1 MKPRTKLAPRLA
13 FGLCGLG
20 GMVWLGAAEAQSA
33 MPAQSAAPAQPASWS
48 ATHLPGPSQYQD
60 SYIGGGSLA
69 PDVSKG
75 YTESSDVSGLARS
88 VEIGGVASAL
98 SSRESGSSTNVR
110 ENGIVA
116 KSQWETV
123 AYGTW
128 SLDASARTGGSGL
141 GPSEQGQG
149 GVVTLRQRGMPFDG
163 DWQADN
169 ALGDINT
176 PNISLARLQPRFYL
190 PTSPMQGLISE
201 WRGPEGLQLVAGG
214 GVPGF
219 FDGIEVPDFRT
230 LHGSTATAGAEWSPA
245 SHWTVGGQVI
255 EAHGVNPSI
264 GAVVDGAALIT
275 SSTELLTAAWADH
288 GEHLQFNLLDG
299 DVRGKAN
306 AVGGWVDGS
315 ITQGR
320 IQQNAGVFRIDPNMT
335 WGNQVIS
342 DDMQGAYYRLDYLSR
357 QWLADVGI
365 DEVRSVSGRGA
376 STTFISGD
384 ARYQMSRDWGIGSVA
399 NISRTDGNTNWSLGG
414 YVDHVNAWGTGRAQ
428 ADLAEVEA
436 GRDITL
442 AVNQTWSTPAGMRLS
457 TSTSIERI
465 SGAVINGIVEDGTIF
480 GVAAFGGGQFTT
492 RLRVEGNVN
501 WATAVQG
508 RAAPAV
514 SANVSLI
521 YRVSQNWEVLA
532 TYYDSQ
538 TGSFT
543 PLTVFSPLT
552 PPVAT
557 AAVPAFKE
565 QGVFLTLRYKRAA
578 GSSFAPLGG
587 ARGSGS
593 GEIAGV
599 VFLDANH
606 NGQLDAGEGG
616 APNVTVVL
624 DGRYSVQTDTTG
636 RFTFPVVA
644 TGHHVI
650 TVISDNLP
658 LPWAL
663 INEGR
668 TEFDVSTRDR
678 TQISIAAQRPR

>member
-1 MKPRTKLAPRLA
+1 MKSRTKLSPRLA

-20 GMVWLGAAEAQSA
+20 GMVWLGAAEAQSVT
-33 MPAQSAAPAQPASWS
+33 PAQPASWS
-48 ATHLPGPSQYQD
+48 ATHLPGTSQYQD
-60 SYIGGGSLA
+60 SYIGGGSLP

-75 YTESSDVSGLARS
+75 YAESSDVAGLARS
-88 VEIGGVASAL
+88 LQIDGVVSAL
-98 SSRESGSSTNVR
+98 SSRESGSSTHVQ

-141 GPSEQGQG
+141 GPAEQGQG
-149 GVVTLRQRGMPFDG
+149 GVVTLRERGMPFDG

-176 PNISLARLQPRFYL
+176 PDINLARLQPRFYL
-190 PTSPMQGLISE
+190 PTSPMQGLITE
-201 WRGPEGLQLVAGG
+201 WRGPQGLQVVAGG

-230 LHGSTATAGAEWSPA
+230 LDGSTATAGAQWSPA
-245 SHWTVGGQVI
+245 SHWTVGGQII

-264 GAVVDGAALIT
+264 GPVVDGAALIT
-275 SSTELLTAAWADH
+275 SNTELLTAAWADH
-288 GEHLQFNLLDG
+288 GERLQFNLLDG
-299 DVRGKAN
+299 DVSGKAN

-315 ITQGR
+315 ITEGR
-320 IQQNAGVFRIDPNMT
+320 IQQNAGVFRIDPNMM

-342 DDMQGAYYRLDYLSR
+342 DDMQGGYYRLDYSSR

-365 DEVRSVSGRGA
+365 DEVRSVSGGGA
-376 STTFISGD
+376 STTFATGD
-384 ARYQMSRDWGIGSVA
+384 ARYQMSRDWGIGSIS
-399 NISRTDGNTNWSLGG
+399 NISRSDGNTNWSLGG
-414 YVDHVNAWGTGRAQ
+414 YVDQVNAWGTGRAQ

-442 AVNQTWSTPAGMRLS
+442 AVSQAWSTPAGMRLS

-465 SGAVINGIVEDGTIF
+465 SGAIINGNVEDSTIL

-492 RLRVEGNVN
+492 RLSVEGNVN

-521 YRVSQNWEVLA
+521 YRVSQNWEILA

-543 PLTVFSPLT
+543 PLTVYSPLA

-578 GSSFAPLGG
+578 GSPFAPLGG
-587 ARGSGS
+587 AHGSGS

-599 VFLDANH
+599 VFLDANN
-606 NGQLDAGEGG
+606 NGQLDAGEAG
-616 APNVTVVL
+616 ASNVTVVL
-624 DGRYSVQTDTTG
+624 DGRYSVRTDATG
-636 RFTFPVVA
+636 RFTFPVVG

-650 TVISDNLP
+650 TVVSDNLP

-668 TEFDVSTRDR
+668 TELDVSTRGR
-678 TQISIAAQRPR
+678 THISIAAQRPR